1 LAAISSATTPP
12 TPLGSSSPPSAP
24 PTDESATKVDQQPPN
39 PSTSTE
45 PTPSETS
52 VQTPPSSVA
61 LMTLPKVAFQ
71 IEYEDSAPRRK
82 AEAACSVQAKEDAQ
96 AMSACLQ
103 KARDQFLP
111 DVLRFKKGPQ
121 GRWLVVIYKRSGS
134 ELRQLYEGSV
144 ELTDASPSTVRVKLT
159 GHEQGQ
165 KPLFKGRTS
174 AVLTMPNE
182 YSLELED
189 PQLGKLIYGA
199 KSGFFSE

>member
-1 LAAISSATTPP
+1 LP
-12 TPLGSSSPPSAP
+12 T
-24 PTDESATKVDQQPPN
+24 
-39 PSTSTE
+39 
-45 PTPSETS
+45 
-52 VQTPPSSVA
+52 
-61 LMTLPKVAFQ
+61 VAFQ

-82 AEAACSVQAKEDAQ
+82 AEATCRAQAKEDAQ

-111 DVLRFKKGPQ
+111 DVLRFKKGDQ

-134 ELRQLYEGSV
+134 DLRELYSGSV
-144 ELTDASPSTVRVKLT
+144 ELTEEPASTVRLKVT
-159 GHEQGQ
+159 GREQGQ

-174 AVLTMPNE
+174 ALLTVPNE

-199 KSGFFSE
+199 KIGLFRE